1 MRIKSMPRKKVKKS
15 VVIREHKNKK
25 VAHNLRM
32 SGILMMIASTFMITV
47 PFMYRGVY
55 NFVANNTMMPR
66 ANEAITA
73 GIIAGSI
80 FALIYCLLG
89 LYVFKAGEQGT
100 FITKGLCG
108 INNLIVVLAIVAAV
122 FIFLPIPDQTF
133 HYASELFTSS
143 TRIPTGIIPMAIL
156 TLIDMA
162 CIIGL
167 TGAIAVIDDI
177 CVFRGEKKD

>member
-1 MRIKSMPRKKVKKS
+1 MPRKKVKKS
-15 VVIREHKNKK
+15 VVIREHKNQK

-47 PFMYRGVY
+47 PFMYRGIY

-66 ANEAITA
+66 VNEAIKG
-73 GIIAGSI
+73 GIIGGTI

-100 FITKGLCG
+100 FLTKGMCG
-108 INNLIVVLAIVAAV
+108 INNIVVILAIAAGV
-122 FIFLPIPDQTF
+122 FMFLPIPDQTF
-133 HYASELFTSS
+133 GYAVELFTSS
-143 TRIPTGIIPMAIL
+143 AKIPTGIIPMGIL

-177 CVFRGEKKD
+177 CVIKTQKKD